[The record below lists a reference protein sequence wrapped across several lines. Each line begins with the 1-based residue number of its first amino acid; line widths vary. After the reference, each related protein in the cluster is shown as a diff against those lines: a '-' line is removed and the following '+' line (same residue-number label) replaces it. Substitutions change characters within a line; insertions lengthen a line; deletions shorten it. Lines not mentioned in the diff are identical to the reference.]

1 MNKEYA
7 EFLQSDVVQP
17 PEDLSA
23 RVFQRITLLL
33 NPLGRVVFAKIL
45 GLHAVVG
52 FLSLAICHQF
62 DINPFQT
69 SFSLSDVLME
79 FMGHRACMVFCGVF
93 FVATTFVLAG
103 FLLSIEELKVL
114 RRNRWVQTASL
125 GMLSLAILFFAGA
138 EVALSM
144 GIYWWVGSWLGGLLS
159 AEAMYKYRSFQ
170 PI

>member
-52 FLSLAICHQF
+52 FL
-62 DINPFQT
+62 
-69 SFSLSDVLME
+69 
-79 FMGHRACMVFCGVF
+79 
-93 FVATTFVLAG
+93 
-103 FLLSIEELKVL
+103 LSIEELKVL
-114 RRNRWVQTASL
+114 RRNRWVQTSSL